1 MMSWFDFG
9 LITEA
14 KLTFVQKFL
23 FEIFFQFSFQNYP
36 QTNKFY
42 NVKISPISKFMTKFS
57 PLCLNTVFTNS
68 DRR

>member
-36 QTNKFY
+36 QTNKF
-42 NVKISPISKFMTKFS
+42 T
-57 PLCLNTVFTNS
+57 T
-68 DRR
+68 